1 MPARVDF
8 WRGTKEELNAR
19 KGNHGFNDGDLLFS
33 IDNDNGI
40 NTIEQA
46 TLIDDTLEYI
56 LYGSSYDGSDALKID
71 KVPVYVNLGSN
82 NHAILENKDDNT
94 DNTPGVYGVL
104 PIKNGGTG
112 FNNTNVSDGDFLV
125 GVAASQGQ
133 DGENVPAHYERIG
146 LDDVSDML
154 MNDKYLNKVGS
165 KDDDGKTIVSVAWN
179 DNSGLVLENSSSSN
193 EVGYTVK
200 QTNLDLTQPHNNATS
215 QDGFLA
221 DGFTVVDKNNNIA
234 SRFEN
239 FAEDSGDNGFKIYS
253 MQYFDNGKS
262 VYSGKDYGPEWAEEP
277 DELNEGIDQYGVRLK
292 IPKENQR
299 YADNSPR
306 ATWEFFPNWYLET
319 SPILL
324 EGNYYLHS
332 DSWDT
337 SLANNGLDSGSHIT
351 QGLVF
356 RDKNKANGG
365 MLAWTANDDGTITS
379 VLGNSA
385 NGSVRGL
392 EISSGGKT
400 SDVGNVLVRNAYL
413 NTNHHI
419 YINSYNLTGSET
431 ESTVGQVLA
440 FNYPDGKQL
449 GQLAPRFIDAEDAA
463 VSGEKSPVY
472 AMELYSRYLTSK
484 NTNVFNRLRLGI
496 GPSGDAHVYVN
507 QPAAWRSGLG
517 ITSVFVYKT
526 DSDTMLAGGPWDYNP
541 TNNIVPSA
549 NNGNN
554 DFEPAAAGIRIR
566 RAGNVKIVAMAKINS
581 TTAGRAAIGFAKTD
595 TSGKRTTIIGA
606 TNGTYGSLMAGV
618 DSGIYLVENHHFNA
632 LEILHFTITTS
643 VEATCKGLFVHLS
656 FSD

>member
-19 KGNHGFNDGDLLFS
+19 KENHGFNDGDLLFS

-56 LYGSSYDGSDALKID
+56 PYGSSYDGSDALKINS
-71 KVPVYVNLGSN
+71 VRLRVNLGGNEGVTLQPGN
-82 NHAILENKDDNT
+82 NA
-94 DNTPGVYGVL
+94 PGVRGVL
-104 PIKNGGTG
+104 PIEHGGTG
-112 FNNTNVSDGDFLV
+112 SDDTNISDGDFLV

-133 DGENVPAHYERIG
+133 DGENVPAHYERMSSA
-146 LDDVSDML
+146 DVSDML

-165 KDDDGKTIVSVAWN
+165 KDDDGETVVSIAWN

-193 EVGYTVK
+193 EVGYTIK
-200 QTNLDLTQPHNNATS
+200 QTNLDLTQQDNAITS
-215 QDGFLA
+215 ENGFMV

-239 FAEDSGDNGFKIYS
+239 FADDNGENGFKIYS
-253 MQYFDNGKS
+253 KQYFENGKS
-262 VYSGKDYGPEWAEEP
+262 VYSGVDSDENPSGEE
-277 DELNEGIDQYGVRLK
+277 QWGVQLR
-292 IPKENQR
+292 IPKET
-299 YADNSPR
+299 DVTSTNSPR

-332 DSWDT
+332 DSWDI
-337 SLANNGLDSGSHIT
+337 SLSNNGLDSGSHIT

-413 NTNHHI
+413 NTNHHV
-419 YINSYNLTGSET
+419 YITSYNLTGSET
-431 ESTVGQVLA
+431 ETTQGQVLA

-463 VSGEKSPVY
+463 VSGEKSSVY
-472 AMELYSRYLTSK
+472 AMELYSRYLTST

-517 ITSVFVYKT
+517 ITSVFAYRTSSLNMIAGEPGDYSPTTVVPNLSSGVT
-526 DSDTMLAGGPWDYNP
+526 NEDHDFVASSAGG
-541 TNNIVPSA
+541 
-549 NNGNN
+549 
-554 DFEPAAAGIRIR
+554 GITIGRT
-566 RAGNVKIVAMAKINS
+566 GNVKIVAMARINS
-581 TTAGRAAIGFAKTD
+581 TTAGRAAIGISKTD
-595 TSGKRTTIIGA
+595 TNGDRTIIIGGG
-606 TNGTYGSLMAGV
+606 NLTYSSLMAGV
-618 DSGIYLVENHHFNA
+618 DSGIYLVENHSFSA
-632 LEILHFTITTS
+632 GEILHFTITPS
-643 VEATCKGLFVHLS
+643 VAATCKGLFVHLS